1 MPSTS
6 YEKYRALVVNNG
18 LIGEQ
23 SIPIHNINHYGGD
36 APPNQEFVASSQS
49 RLDAQSITSYG
60 GGIFGGPNSLPSGYP
75 HDP

>member
-23 SIPIHNINHYGGD
+23 SIPMNNINYYGGD
-36 APPNQEFVASSQS
+36 APPN
-49 RLDAQSITSYG
+49 
-60 GGIFGGPNSLPSGYP
+60 
-75 HDP
+75 

>member
-49 RLDAQSITSYG
+49 RLDA
-60 GGIFGGPNSLPSGYP
+60 
-75 HDP
+75 